1 MKSKHFL
8 FMTFILFCAICSFS
22 QQVYKKKITL
32 EKACSFKNRKV
43 VDSFKNQVAELSG
56 RNDLYIITIKD
67 RKYIACNLPVGIQ
80 SKSILVS
87 GDVLEI
93 FPTERLMGTPLRVT
107 EAYSK

>member
-1 MKSKHFL
+1 MMIKHFF
-8 FMTFILFCAICSFS
+8 FMAFILFCAGCSFR

-43 VDSFKNQVAELSG
+43 VDSIKNQVAELSG
-56 RNDLYIITIKD
+56 QNDLYIITIKD
-67 RKYIACNLPVGIQ
+67 RKYIACNLPLSIQ
-80 SKSILVS
+80 SKSIMVS

-107 EAYSK
+107 EAYYK

>member
-1 MKSKHFL
+1 MKIKHFL
-8 FMTFILFCAICSFS
+8 FIAFILVCAGCSFS
-22 QQVYKKKITL
+22 QQVNNKNITL
-32 EKACSFKNRKV
+32 EKSCSFKNRKV
-43 VDSFKNQVAELSG
+43 VDSFKNQVAELSW

-80 SKSILVS
+80 SKSIVVS